1 MAGILLPIL
10 LTGLINVVGYVL
22 IALGFTLL
30 FGVSRV
36 LNVTYAALYMV
47 TGYVIYYFVAY
58 TSVDLVSATLLA
70 ILIATGVGLGI
81 FVLCLKFTPDPMR
94 FLIASLLFAVF
105 LEYLF
110 STLYGETGYIVPGLV
125 TTREFLFFG
134 VSISEVSV
142 LAAGVA
148 LVLLAVLWIWIDFTN
163 YGKTIRAAAEDP
175 ETASLFGIRVG
186 MVYLVVVAVS
196 SVIIALDASLTV
208 ASSEVVPEM
217 WITPFVVAFIVAV
230 IGGLG
235 RFKWTVPAA
244 FLLSFSQ
251 SAVNYV
257 FPAYQAE
264 LPEIVAFAVAIVFIL
279 ALPQGLGGILH
290 ETA

>member
-10 LTGLINVVGYVL
+10 LSGLITGLGYVL

-70 ILIATGVGLGI
+70 ILIATGVGIGI
-81 FVLCLKFTPDPMR
+81 FILCLKFAPDPMR

-110 STLYGETGYIVPGLV
+110 STIYGETGYIVPGLV
-125 TTREFLFFG
+125 TTKEFLLFG
-134 VSISEVSV
+134 VSESEVSI

-148 LVLLAVLWIWIDFTN
+148 LALLAVVWFWIDFTRF
-163 YGKTIRAAAEDP
+163 GKTIRAAAEDP

-186 MVYLVVVAVS
+186 FVYLVVVAVS
-196 SVIIALDASLTV
+196 SMIIALDASLTV
-208 ASSEVVPEM
+208 AASEVTPEM

-251 SAVNYV
+251 AAASYL

-264 LPEIVAFAVAIVFIL
+264 LPDIVAFAVAIVFIL